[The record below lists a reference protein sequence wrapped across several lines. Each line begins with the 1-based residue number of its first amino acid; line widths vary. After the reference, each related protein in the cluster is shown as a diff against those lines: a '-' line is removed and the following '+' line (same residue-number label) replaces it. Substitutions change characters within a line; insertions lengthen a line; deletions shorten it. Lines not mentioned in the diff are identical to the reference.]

1 MPSSAFMALLS
12 GDVTPE
18 TERLGVYA
26 LAALTGLVVSG
37 LITIA
42 KDVRTQAIYI
52 RQQTALARLHSL
64 M

>member
-42 KDVRTQAIYI
+42 KDVRTQAVYI
-52 RQQTALARLHSL
+52 RQQKALARLHSL

>member
-1 MPSSAFMALLS
+1 MPSTPFMALLS

-26 LAALTGLVVSG
+26 LSLIVGLVVSG

-42 KDVRTQAIYI
+42 KDTRSQKIHA
-52 RQQTALARLHSL
+52 RHQSALARVRAF

>member
-12 GDVTPE
+12 GEVTPE

-42 KDVRTQAIYI
+42 KDVRAQTIHAR
-52 RQQTALARLHSL
+52 RQKALARLHSL

>member
-1 MPSSAFMALLS
+1 MPSTPFMALLS
-12 GDVTPE
+12 GEVTPE

-26 LAALTGLVVSG
+26 LSLIVGLVVSG

-42 KDVRTQAIYI
+42 KDLRAQAIFA
-52 RQQTALARLHSL
+52 RHRSALDRVRAF

>member
-26 LAALTGLVVSG
+26 LAALVGLGVSG
-37 LITIA
+37 LIAIA
-42 KDVRTQAIYI
+42 KDVRTQAIYA
-52 RQQTALARLHSL
+52 RQQKALTRLRSL

>member
-1 MPSSAFMALLS
+1 MPNSAFMALLS

-26 LAALTGLVVSG
+26 MAIVVGLVVSG

-42 KDVRTQAIYI
+42 KDIRAQAIHA
-52 RQQTALARLHSL
+52 RQQKALARLRSL

>member
-1 MPSSAFMALLS
+1 MPGSAFMALLS

-26 LAALTGLVVSG
+26 MAALVGLAVSG

-42 KDVRTQAIYI
+42 KDTRAQAIYI
-52 RQQTALARLHSL
+52 RQQKALARLHSL

>member
-1 MPSSAFMALLS
+1 MPSQALMALLS

-18 TERLGVYA
+18 IDRFGVYA
-26 LAALTGLVVSG
+26 MALIVGLVVSG

-42 KDVRTQAIYI
+42 KDTRSHAIYA
-52 RQQTALARLHSL
+52 RQQKALARLHSL